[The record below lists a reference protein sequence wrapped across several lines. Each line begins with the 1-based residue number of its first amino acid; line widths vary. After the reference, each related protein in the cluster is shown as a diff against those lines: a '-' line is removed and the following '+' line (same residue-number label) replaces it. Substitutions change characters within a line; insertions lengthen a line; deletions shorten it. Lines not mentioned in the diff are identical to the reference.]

1 LGKTALPNGAE
12 RTSIAK
18 KKTVE
23 RAMMCRCSETWVNA
37 LWVGASVWGGEEET
51 DMMNVLTWPVL
62 ELGEDGSE
70 DGKEIEKGEMVEQ
83 VVKDVEYS

>member
-1 LGKTALPNGAE
+1 LGKRALPNGAE

-51 DMMNVLTWPVL
+51 DMMNVLT
-62 ELGEDGSE
+62 
-70 DGKEIEKGEMVEQ
+70 
-83 VVKDVEYS
+83 

>member
-1 LGKTALPNGAE
+1 
-12 RTSIAK
+12 
-18 KKTVE
+18 
-23 RAMMCRCSETWVNA
+23 
-37 LWVGASVWGGEEET
+37 VWGGEEET